1 MDHIRENDV
10 VALLVDQ
17 PVEGLH
23 RGDIGTVV
31 HVFDAT
37 ADHPSGFVVEFADES
52 APYNREH
59 LSQSSTGRGMIAS
72 AAGMNASLFRMFLSA
87 LTPSRGSPW

>member
-37 ADHPSGFVVEFADES
+37 ADHPSGFVVEFVDES
-52 APYNREH
+52 GTVQAQADIVDPSHIVKLRF
-59 LSQSSTGRGMIAS
+59 RPVRV
-72 AAGMNASLFRMFLSA
+72 AA
-87 LTPSRGSPW
+87 